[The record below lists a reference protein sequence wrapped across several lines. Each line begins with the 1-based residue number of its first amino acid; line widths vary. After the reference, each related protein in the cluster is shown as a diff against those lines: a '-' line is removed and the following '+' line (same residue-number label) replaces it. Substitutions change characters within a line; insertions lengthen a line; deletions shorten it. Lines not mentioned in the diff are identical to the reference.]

1 MSGTANANADYIN
14 TMRSTSTTY
23 NNAATLLIPAHA
35 KPKQSQSSIINIR
48 DVLMTPLL
56 ATLASAVAAG
66 SPQRAAA
73 EVASAVAVAPG
84 QTQEL
89 YDQILAYRF
98 QYPVSTTSGEPLKM
112 LLTHPPEKYSS
123 AAPLT
128 ADARQ
133 RIVSELLELRKF
145 VNINVCVGPAS
156 GVLKDSPPES
166 WKPLDVALT
175 VLIDRS
181 TSRLTTGQR
190 FALNDVEE
198 AHAEQRPSGTY
209 FVYEHRSQVGPDGQ
223 PPHSQ
228 SHSGAGHALD
238 PSHTTGHIVD
248 QGLGQNLGESDSID
262 SAQQPSSAQVLVRR
276 IPQLLFLAAEHTDL
290 GHACQ
295 QLPGSYL
302 AAAPGL
308 ALSPGPSHP
317 GSPGLTKGSP
327 TNLSAGKESFRHALA
342 VTGVRPDSTGTPFL
356 YTLNLSCREEMWST
370 LQPLFK
376 VRAMVK
382 AGRNAVDSFVL
393 EAPTD
398 KYISPDT
405 RPWQFW

>member
-1 MSGTANANADYIN
+1 
-14 TMRSTSTTY
+14 
-23 NNAATLLIPAHA
+23 
-35 KPKQSQSSIINIR
+35 
-48 DVLMTPLL
+48 MTPLL

-209 FVYEHRSQVGPDGQ
+209 FVYEHRSQ
-223 PPHSQ
+223 
-228 SHSGAGHALD
+228 
-238 PSHTTGHIVD
+238 
-248 QGLGQNLGESDSID
+248 
-262 SAQQPSSAQVLVRR
+262 
-276 IPQLLFLAAEHTDL
+276 
-290 GHACQ
+290 
-295 QLPGSYL
+295 
-302 AAAPGL
+302 
-308 ALSPGPSHP
+308 
-317 GSPGLTKGSP
+317 GSP

-342 VTGVRPDSTGTPFL
+342 VTGVRPDGTGTPFL

-376 VRAMVK
+376 
-382 AGRNAVDSFVL
+382 NAVDSFVL